1 VLANLMTLGRR
12 TALLYAA
19 AAVVASCAIPT
30 DGPTR
35 NQIFEGSVLRS
46 GDAHIVMV
54 NKRVSH
60 AANRPEALG
69 FSHALRSGALLGG
82 DTIRPGDTIAI
93 NVYENVPEGLLAPET
108 ANNAIVEEL
117 QVDDAGFIFVPY
129 AGRIRAAGQTPDA
142 LRRILTS
149 SLDEQTPDPQVVV
162 SREQGDGATVSVTGG
177 VTSQGVYP
185 VTRASNRL
193 SSMIATAGGID
204 VPLETA
210 QVLVTRGNRQD
221 SAWLQDIYSNP
232 SLDIAMRGG
241 DRVLIREDARAFSVL
256 GATGS
261 TSRMTFEEREISTI
275 DALAM
280 VGGLDPLRA
289 DPTGVF
295 VFRDERPDVA
305 TEILGFGKFV
315 TDVRFV
321 YVLDLTAP
329 TGMFNARDF
338 KVRDGDTIFVTEAPA
353 SRWSRQIAALTGSLT
368 AATAVDSILTNGD

>member
-1 VLANLMTLGRR
+1 VFAISYPLGRR
-12 TALLYAA
+12 LALLC
-19 AAVVASCAIPT
+19 AVVALASCAIPR
-30 DGPTR
+30 DGPTKR
-35 NQIFEGSVLRS
+35 EIFEGSVMRS

-54 NKRVSH
+54 NKRVSR

-69 FSHALRSGALLGG
+69 FSHALRQGALMGG
-82 DTIRPGDTIAI
+82 DTIRPGDTIAL
-93 NVYENVPEGLLAPET
+93 NVYENVPEGLLAPAE
-108 ANNAIVEEL
+108 ANNAIIEQL

-129 AGRIRAAGQTPDA
+129 AGRIRAAGMTPDA
-142 LRRILTS
+142 LRRELTR

-177 VTSQGVYP
+177 VTTQGVYP

-193 SSMIATAGGID
+193 SSMIATAGGIA

-210 QVLVTRGNRQD
+210 QVLITRGNRQD
-221 SAWLQDIYSNP
+221 KAFLQDIFSDP

-241 DRVLIREDARAFSVL
+241 DRILVREDQRAFSVL
-256 GATGS
+256 GATG
-261 TSRMTFEEREISTI
+261 TPSRMTFETREISAI

-295 VFRDERPDVA
+295 IFRDEVPEVA
-305 TEILGFGKFV
+305 TEILGVGQFV
-315 TDVRFV
+315 TDARFV

-338 KVRDGDTIFVTEAPA
+338 KIRDGDTIFVTEAPA
-353 SRWSRQIAALTGSLT
+353 ARWARQIAALTGSLT
-368 AATAVDSILTNGD
+368 AATAVDSLVTGD

>member
-1 VLANLMTLGRR
+1 MTLKPWKLGRR
-12 TALLYAA
+12 MALIGAVAA
-19 AAVVASCAIPT
+19 LASCAVSR
-30 DGPTR
+30 DGPTKR
-35 NQIFEGSVLRS
+35 EIFEGSVLRS

-54 NKRVSH
+54 NKRVST
-60 AANRPEALG
+60 AASRPEALG
-69 FSHALRSGALLGG
+69 FSHALRSGAIMGN
-82 DTIRPGDTIAI
+82 DVIRPGDVISL
-93 NVYENVPEGLLAPET
+93 NVYENVPEGLLAPAT
-108 ANNAIVEEL
+108 ANNAVLEEL

-129 AGRIRAAGQTPDA
+129 AGRIRAAGNTPDA
-142 LRRILTS
+142 LRRIITQ

-162 SREQGDGATVSVTGG
+162 ARAQGDGATVSVAGG
-177 VTSQGVYP
+177 VTAQGVYP

-193 SSMIATAGGID
+193 SSMIATAGGIA

-221 SAWLQDIYSNP
+221 TAWLQDIYSNP

-241 DRVLIREDARAFSVL
+241 DRILVRQDQRAFSVL
-256 GATGS
+256 GATGAA
-261 TSRMTFEEREISTI
+261 SRMTFDTRVISAI
-275 DALAM
+275 DAIAM

-295 VFRDERPDVA
+295 IFRDETPEIA

-338 KVRDGDTIFVTEAPA
+338 KIRDGDTIFVTEAPA
-353 SRWSRQIAALTGSLT
+353 ARWSRQIASLTGTLGA
-368 AATAVDSILTNGD
+368 AATVRSISSGD